1 MATVEASFT
10 EPKKTAD
17 GRYYVKALEPR
28 LIQLNRVTLLTRYS
42 DGGSVTIGLSDTH
55 QEKISKVDSDNIEE
69 AKRNSEAWFRRVL
82 ADKTLE
88 AAYTKSFSDG
98 SMNVSKSKQARVFLD
113 KTSVD
118 GSELQESCVAD
129 VVIEFSGITFTKT
142 KFAPVWKLV
151 QTRTTTPVV
160 KKYDNYLF
168 QDDDIEASAD
178 SDEEFA

>member
-1 MATVEASFT
+1 MAMFS

-17 GRYYVKALEPR
+17 GRYYVKALEPK
-28 LIQLNRVTLLTRYS
+28 LVQLNKVILLTKYS
-42 DGGSVTIGLSDTH
+42 DNSSVTIGLSDIH
-55 QEKISKVDSDNIEE
+55 QEKISKVDADNIEE
-69 AKRNSEAWFRRVL
+69 AKRNSESWFRRAV

-98 SMNVSKSKQARVFLD
+98 SMNVSKAKQAKVFVD

-118 GSELQESCVAD
+118 GSDLMESTVAD
-129 VVIEFSGITFTKT
+129 IVIEFSGITFTKT
-142 KFAPVWKLV
+142 KFAPVWKLI
-151 QTRTTTPVV
+151 QTRTITPVV

-168 QDDDIEASAD
+168 QDDDEETTAE